1 MCMQTPWEKTLG
13 FHGHVCP
20 GLVIGFRAAEAGMRE
35 LGVEAPGSV
44 DMVTIVEN
52 RACGVDAVQVVTGC
66 TFGKGN
72 LLFCDYGKQVF
83 TFVRRDTGQ
92 AVRVA
97 CRMDALSNISEI
109 EGLRIAWM
117 DDPSPENKRALE
129 RKREEIADHLM
140 EMPEN
145 ELLDIRAVDIET
157 PARPQIEPALQCSRC
172 GEGAMESRTRLVAGQ
187 VVCLSCLDAEQKEE
201 VS

>member
-1 MCMQTPWEKTLG
+1 MCMQTPWEKALE

-44 DMVTIVEN
+44 EMVTIVEN
-52 RACGVDAVQVVTGC
+52 QACGVDAVQVLTGC

-72 LLFCDYGKQVF
+72 LVFHDYGKHVF

-97 CRMDALSNISEI
+97 CRVEALSRNGEI
-109 EGLRIAWM
+109 ETLRNAWM
-117 DDPSPENKRALE
+117 NDPSRENERALE

-140 EMPEN
+140 EMPEE
-145 ELLDIRAVDIET
+145 ELLDLRAVAIET
-157 PARPQIEPALQCSRC
+157 PARPRIEPTLRCSRC
-172 GEGAMESRTRLVAGQ
+172 GEGAMESRTRLVGGQ
-187 VVCLSCLDAEQKEE
+187 VVCLSCLERGREAA
-201 VS
+201 S

>member
-1 MCMQTPWEKTLG
+1 MCMQTPWEKTLEFCG
-13 FHGHVCP
+13 QVCP

-35 LGVEAPGSV
+35 LGVETPGSV
-44 DMVTIVEN
+44 DMVAIVEN
-52 RACGVDAVQVVTGC
+52 RSCSVDAVQVVTGC

-72 LLFCDYGKQVF
+72 LLYHDYGKQVY

-97 CRMDALSNISEI
+97 CRMKAHSYINEI
-109 EGLRIAWM
+109 NELRKTWM
-117 DDPSPENKRALE
+117 NDPSPENGRALQ

-140 EMPEN
+140 EMPEE
-145 ELLDIRAVDIET
+145 ELLDIRSAE
-157 PARPQIEPALQCSRC
+157 IEPPSYPRIESVLQCSRC
-172 GEGAMESRTRLVAGQ
+172 GEGAVESRTRLVAGQ
-187 VVCLSCLDAEQKEE
+187 VVCLPCLESDQKE